1 MIRSLGHPASIGATV
16 PDPEPAIRL
25 VHGACPLDCPDT
37 CSWIVTVQDGRAVKL
52 EGNREHPYT
61 RGALCAKVN
70 HFLEHTRL
78 PDRLLYPMRRT
89 GRKGAGR
96 FARISWDEALGEIAA
111 RWRAIIDRDGPQAI
125 WPYYGTGSLGMIQ
138 GLAGA
143 GRRLWNVLGTS
154 QHHLSICMT
163 AGGFATGYTLGDN
176 RIGMDPEGIAEARLV
191 ILWGANPLVTH
202 HHIWKFIETARRR
215 GAHVVVIDPVRT
227 RTADQADEHLAVQPG
242 TDAALA
248 LGLLHVVVSRGA
260 EDTDFIEA
268 HTLGWDAFRERI
280 LQYPPSRVAEITGLP
295 VARIQALGERLATAR
310 PTAIRIGPGMQRHAG
325 GGQAVRTITCIPGV
339 TGDWRYPGGGAAY
352 DTRSFFR
359 GNWAALWRDDLRPP
373 GTRVLAMTRLGEA
386 LLELD
391 SPPVRALLV
400 YGSNPA
406 ASVPD
411 QNKVRRGL
419 AREDLFTVVLDH
431 FQTDTADFADI
442 LLPATMQTEH
452 VDLHNSYGHAYL
464 AWNPA
469 AVAPPGESLS
479 NTEIFRR
486 LARAL
491 GVTEPCVYDS
501 DEALARAVLDC
512 DELRMAGITIEALAE
527 RGWLRLGEPQPWA
540 PLAKG
545 FPSPS
550 GRLEFYSARAAEA
563 GLDPLPTYT
572 PPYESV
578 PRDPELARRY
588 PLALI
593 APAGPHFLNTEFSNL
608 PAMRDKAGP
617 QRVLMHADDAAARSL
632 GNGDVARVHND
643 RGEYLA
649 AVEISDRVPRG
660 IVGGAKGHWPKLN
673 PGGTSIAATV
683 MEKDADMGR
692 GAVFHDNRVDVERA
706 AVSREEFLRAFAALG
721 RREAERARRLVRQ

>member
-1 MIRSLGHPASIGATV
+1 M
-16 PDPEPAIRL
+16 
-25 VHGACPLDCPDT
+25 HGVCPLDCPDT
-37 CSWIVTVQDGRAVKL
+37 CGWVVTVENGRAVKL
-52 EGNREHPYT
+52 QGNREHPYT
-61 RGALCAKVN
+61 RGALCVKVN

-78 PDRLLYPMRRT
+78 PDRLLWPMRRT
-89 GRKGAGR
+89 GRKGEGR
-96 FARISWDEALGEIAA
+96 FARIAWDEALGEIAE
-111 RWRAIIDRDGPQAI
+111 RWRSIIERDGPQSI
-125 WPYYGTGSLGMIQ
+125 WPYYGTGTLGMIQ

-143 GRRLWNVLGTS
+143 GRRLWNALGTS

-163 AGGFATGYTLGDN
+163 SGGFATGYTLGDN
-176 RIGMDPEGIAEARLV
+176 RIGMDPEGFAEARLV

-202 HHIWKFIETARRR
+202 HHIWKFIEAARRR

-227 RTADQADEHLAVQPG
+227 RTADQADEHLALRPG

-248 LGLLHVVVSRGA
+248 LGLLHVVVARGA
-260 EDTDFIEA
+260 EDRDFIEA
-268 HTLGWDAFRERI
+268 HTLGWEAFRARI
-280 LQYPPSRVAEITGLP
+280 LEYPPARVSEITGLP
-295 VARIQALGERLATAR
+295 VGRIEDLGERLAAAR

-325 GGQAVRTITCIPGV
+325 GGMAVRAITCIPGV
-339 TGDWRYPGGGAAY
+339 TGDWRHPGGGAAY
-352 DTRSFFR
+352 DTRSFFK

-373 GTRVLAMTRLGEA
+373 GTRVLTMTRLGEG
-386 LLELD
+386 LLELGD
-391 SPPVRALLV
+391 PPVRALLV

-406 ASVPD
+406 ASAPD

-419 AREDLFTVVLDH
+419 AREDLFTVVIDH

-452 VDLHNSYGHAYL
+452 ADLHSSYGHAYL
-464 AWNPA
+464 AWNAPA
-469 AVAPPGESLS
+469 VEPPGECLS
-479 NTEIFRR
+479 NSEIFRR
-486 LARAL
+486 VARAL
-491 GVTEPCVYDS
+491 GVTEPSVYDG
-501 DEALARAVLDC
+501 DEALARAVLDS
-512 DELRMAGITIEALAE
+512 DDLRLAGITLEALAE
-527 RGWLRLGEPQPWA
+527 RGWARLGEPQPWA

-550 GRLEFYSARAAEA
+550 GRLEFYSARAAAA

-572 PPYESV
+572 PPYEAV
-578 PRDPELARRY
+578 ARDPDLARRY

-617 QRVLMHADDAAARSL
+617 QRVLLHADDARPRGL
-632 GNGDVARVHND
+632 RDGDVARVFND

-649 AVEISDRVPRG
+649 AVEISDRVPPG

-683 MEKDADMGR
+683 MERDADMGR
-692 GAVFHDNRVDVERA
+692 GAVFHDNRVEVERA
-706 AVSREEFLRAFAALG
+706 PMTREEFARAFTALG
-721 RREAERARRLVRQ
+721 RAGGAAGLPRLREARPSPV

>member
-1 MIRSLGHPASIGATV
+1 MTRQ
-16 PDPEPAIRL
+16 
-25 VHGACPLDCPDT
+25 VHGVCPLDCPDT
-37 CSWIVTVQDGRAVKL
+37 CSWVVTVQDGRAVKL
-52 EGNREHPYT
+52 QGNREHPYT
-61 RGALCAKVN
+61 RGALCVKVN

-78 PDRLLYPMRRT
+78 PDRLRFPQRRT
-89 GRKGAGR
+89 GRKGEGR

-111 RWRAIIDRDGPQAI
+111 RWRTIIERDGPQAI

-154 QHHLSICMT
+154 QHHLSICMA

-176 RIGMDPEGIAEARLV
+176 RIGMDPEGFALARLV

-202 HHIWKFIETARRR
+202 HHIWKFIEAARRG
-215 GAHVVVIDPVRT
+215 GAHVVAIDPIRT
-227 RTADQADEHLAVQPG
+227 RTADQADEHLAPRPG

-248 LGLLHVVVSRGA
+248 LGLLHVVLARGA
-260 EDTDFIEA
+260 EDRDFIEA

-280 LQYPPSRVAEITGLP
+280 LEYPPARVAEITGLP
-295 VARIQALGERLATAR
+295 VRRIEDLGERLATAR

-325 GGQAVRTITCIPGV
+325 GGMAVRTITCIPGV

-352 DTRSFFR
+352 DTRSFFK

-386 LLELD
+386 LLELRD
-391 SPPVRALLV
+391 PPVSALLV

-406 ASVPD
+406 ASAPD

-419 AREDLFTVVLDH
+419 AREDLFTVVIDH

-452 VDLHNSYGHAYL
+452 ADLHNSYGHAYL
-464 AWNPA
+464 AWNAP
-469 AVAPPGESLS
+469 AVAPPGECLP

-491 GVTEPCVYDS
+491 GVTEPCVYDE
-501 DEALARAVLDC
+501 DEALARAVLDS
-512 DELRMAGITIEALAE
+512 DELRLGGITLETLAE
-527 RGWLRLGEPQPWA
+527 RGWMRLGQPQPWA

-550 GRLEFYSARAAEA
+550 GRLEFYSERAAEA
-563 GLDPLPTYT
+563 GLDPLPTYI
-572 PPYESV
+572 PPYEALA
-578 PRDPELARRY
+578 RDPELARRY

-617 QRVLMHADDAAARSL
+617 QRVLLHAADAAPRGL
-632 GNGDVARVHND
+632 RDGDVARVFND

-649 AVEISDRVPRG
+649 SVEISDRVPSG

-673 PGGTSIAATV
+673 PGATSIAATV
-683 MEKDADMGR
+683 MEQDADMGR
-692 GAVFHDNRVDVERA
+692 GAVFHDNRVEVERA
-706 AVSREEFLRAFAALG
+706 AMSREEFLRAFAALG
-721 RREAERARRLVRQ
+721 RGT

>member
-1 MIRSLGHPASIGATV
+1 MTRQ
-16 PDPEPAIRL
+16 
-25 VHGACPLDCPDT
+25 VHGVCPLDCPDT
-37 CSWIVTVQDGRAVKL
+37 CSWVVTVQDGRAVKL
-52 EGNREHPYT
+52 QGNREHPYT
-61 RGALCAKVN
+61 RGSLCVKVN
-70 HFLEHTRL
+70 HFLEHTQL
-78 PDRLLYPMRRT
+78 PDRLLWPLRRA
-89 GRKGAGR
+89 GRKGEGR

-111 RWRAIIDRDGPQAI
+111 RWRAIIERDGPQAV
-125 WPYYGTGSLGMIQ
+125 WPYYGTGTLGMIQ

-154 QHHLSICMT
+154 QHHLSICMA

-176 RIGMDPEGIAEARLV
+176 RIGMDPEGFAEARLV

-202 HHIWKFIETARRR
+202 HHIWKFIEAARRR
-215 GAHVVVIDPVRT
+215 GAHVVVIDPIRT
-227 RTADQADEHLAVQPG
+227 RTADQADQHVAPRPG

-248 LGLLHVVVSRGA
+248 LGLLHVVVARGA
-260 EDTDFIEA
+260 EDRDFIEA
-268 HTLGWDAFRERI
+268 HTFGWDAFRERI
-280 LQYPPSRVAEITGLP
+280 LEYPPARVAEITGLP
-295 VARIQALGERLATAR
+295 VGRIEELGERLATAR

-325 GGQAVRTITCIPGV
+325 GGMAVRTITCIPGV
-339 TGDWRYPGGGAAY
+339 TGDWRHPGGGVAY
-352 DTRSFFR
+352 DTRSFFK

-386 LLELD
+386 LLELRD
-391 SPPVRALLV
+391 PPVRALLV

-411 QNKVRRGL
+411 QNKARRAL
-419 AREDLFTVVLDH
+419 AREDLFTVVIDH

-452 VDLHNSYGHAYL
+452 ADLHNSYGHAYL
-464 AWNPA
+464 AWNAP
-469 AVAPPGESLS
+469 AVAPPGECLPNS
-479 NTEIFRR
+479 EIFRR
-486 LARAL
+486 LGRAL

-501 DEALARAVLDC
+501 DEALARTVLDS
-512 DELRMAGITIEALAE
+512 DELRLGGITLEALAE

-550 GRLEFYSARAAEA
+550 GRLEFYSQRAAEA

-572 PPYESV
+572 PPYEAV
-578 PRDPELARRY
+578 GRDPEVTRRY

-617 QRVLMHADDAAARSL
+617 QRVLLHAADAAPRGL
-632 GNGDVARVHND
+632 RDGDVARVFND

-649 AVEISDRVPRG
+649 CVEISDRVPPG

-673 PGGTSIAATV
+673 PGATSIAATV

-692 GAVFHDNRVDVERA
+692 GAVFHDNRVEVEGA
-706 AVSREEFLRAFAALG
+706 AMSREEFLRGFAALG
-721 RREAERARRLVRQ
+721 RGPA

>member
-1 MIRSLGHPASIGATV
+1 MTR
-16 PDPEPAIRL
+16 R
-25 VHGACPLDCPDT
+25 VHGVCPLDCPDT
-37 CSWIVTVQDGRAVKL
+37 CSWVVTVQDGRAVKL
-52 EGNREHPYT
+52 QGNREHPYT
-61 RGALCAKVN
+61 RGALCVKVN
-70 HFLEHTRL
+70 HFLEHTQL
-78 PDRLLYPMRRT
+78 PDRLRFPQRRT
-89 GRKGAGR
+89 GRKGEGR

-111 RWRAIIDRDGPQAI
+111 RWRAIIERDGPQAV
-125 WPYYGTGSLGMIQ
+125 WPYYGTGTLGMIQ

-143 GRRLWNVLGTS
+143 GRRLWNVLGAS
-154 QHHLSICMT
+154 QHHLSICMA

-176 RIGMDPEGIAEARLV
+176 RIGMDPEGFAEARLV

-202 HHIWKFIETARRR
+202 HHIWKFIEAARRR
-215 GAHVVVIDPVRT
+215 GAHVVVIDPIRT
-227 RTADQADEHLAVQPG
+227 RTADQADEHVAPRPG

-248 LGLLHVVVSRGA
+248 LGLLHVVVARGA
-260 EDTDFIEA
+260 EDRDFIEA

-280 LQYPPSRVAEITGLP
+280 LEYPPARVAEITGLP
-295 VARIQALGERLATAR
+295 VRRIEDLGERLATAR

-325 GGQAVRTITCIPGV
+325 GGMAVRTITCIPGV
-339 TGDWRYPGGGAAY
+339 TGDWRHPGGGVAY
-352 DTRSFFR
+352 DTRSFFK
-359 GNWAALWRDDLRPP
+359 GNWAALWCDDLRPP

-386 LLELD
+386 LLELRD
-391 SPPVRALLV
+391 PPVRALLV

-411 QNKVRRGL
+411 QNKARRGL
-419 AREDLFTVVLDH
+419 AREDLFTVVIDH

-452 VDLHNSYGHAYL
+452 ADLHNSYGHAYL
-464 AWNPA
+464 AWNPP
-469 AVAPPGESLS
+469 AVAPPGECLPNS
-479 NTEIFRR
+479 EIFRR
-486 LARAL
+486 LGRAL

-501 DEALARAVLDC
+501 DEALARAVLDS
-512 DELRMAGITIEALAE
+512 DELRLGGITLEALAE

-550 GRLEFYSARAAEA
+550 GRLEFYSSRAAET

-572 PPYESV
+572 PPYEAV
-578 PRDPELARRY
+578 GRDPEVARRY

-617 QRVLMHADDAAARSL
+617 QRVLLHAADAAPRGL
-632 GNGDVARVHND
+632 RDGDVARVFND

-649 AVEISDRVPRG
+649 CVEISDRVPPG

-673 PGGTSIAATV
+673 PGATSIAATV
-683 MEKDADMGR
+683 MEQDADMGR
-692 GAVFHDNRVDVERA
+692 GAVFHDNRVEVERA
-706 AVSREEFLRAFAALG
+706 AMTREEFLRAFAALG
-721 RREAERARRLVRQ
+721 RGA